1 MRISQFQADSDVSI
15 EKHSNVQASNVV
27 PEMNHVL
34 GSKVD
39 EVKVGSQQQ
48 EQLNLRP
55 KLNFLNALK
64 GSDVD
69 DNKGSKTLGIN
80 LVRNLHFA
88 SSAMTDGRVTVAPPL
103 DMFEDGCELWK
114 STLVGHFVGQKLLYP
129 VVNSIAKRIWG
140 SYGLLDVL
148 SSDNGF
154 FLFTFD
160 SVDHATNVLERAP
173 WHMANRPLVLKCW
186 QPNMQFLKDDLAR
199 VPVWV
204 RLYNVSLEYWTVKRL
219 SCVASAIGVPLH
231 ANHTTLLHKRLSY
244 TRVCVEIDASKMLV
258 KEYDLR
264 CPNGLFITIS
274 ADYEW
279 IPSKCSNCNVF
290 GHTTTICATNNI
302 DKLKVVAKGKRIV
315 GAVNSKSADN
325 KQN

>member
-290 GHTTTICATNNI
+290 GHTTAICAINNI